1 MNIYFV
7 LKIHYQ
13 VKDEE
18 DADEESDAT
27 GKTKFSRRG
36 QAQNQNNAGAADF
49 GLGGLSGLKVD
60 RKEIVDKDF
69 RVMKRVYTSIQNYSK
84 RSTMLI

>member
-1 MNIYFV
+1 LNIYFV

-18 DADEESDAT
+18 DADEESDVT

-36 QAQNQNNAGAADF
+36 Q
-49 GLGGLSGLKVD
+49 
-60 RKEIVDKDF
+60 
-69 RVMKRVYTSIQNYSK
+69 T
-84 RSTMLI
+84 